1 MNKTNLLQGLEGDE
15 KILISHL
22 LDLAERCEKAGVVMY
37 SPFLNP
43 REAAIASARCRG
55 SFVIKQF
62 GGYNDAERRIIAF
75 CPDEDAYT
83 YYPIVAVK
91 ICAKDRSVFSHRDY
105 LGAVLSLGIK
115 REKIGDIIMETDH
128 AVMFC
133 DLAVAEFI
141 CLNLDKVAS
150 ANVMCTVCEV
160 DDVYVERKFN
170 EQSASVASL
179 RLDCVLSAAIGKS
192 RDVSCELVERGF
204 VQVNYD
210 IAKSVSARIKSGDV
224 ISARGYGKM
233 IIDTDCSTTRKGRIK
248 INIRHFI

>member
-1 MNKTNLLQGLEGDE
+1 MNKTNLLQGLDGDE
-15 KILISHL
+15 KILISHI

-43 REAAIASARCRG
+43 REVSLATARCKG
-55 SFVIKQF
+55 NFIIKSF
-62 GGYNDAERRIIAF
+62 GGYSDAERKIIAF
-75 CPDEDAYT
+75 CPDSDDDV

-91 ICAKDRSVFSHRDY
+91 ITAKDGSVFSHRDY

-115 REKIGDIIMETDH
+115 REKIGDIVVENDCAI
-128 AVMFC
+128 VFC
-133 DLAVAEFI
+133 DRTVAEFI

-150 ANVMCTVCEV
+150 GGVVCAICELE
-160 DDVYVERKFN
+160 DIKVERKFE
-170 EQSASVASL
+170 EQGASVASL

-192 RDVSCELVERGF
+192 REVSCDLISRGL

-210 IAKSVSARIKSGDV
+210 IAKSTSARIKSGDV

-233 IIDTDCSTTRKGRIK
+233 IVDTDCSTTRKGRIK

>member
-55 SFVIKQF
+55 SFVIKPF
-62 GGYNDAERRIIAF
+62 GGYKDAERKIFAF
-75 CPDEDAYT
+75 CPDADDFA

-91 ICAKDRSVFSHRDY
+91 IAAKDGGVYSHRDY

-115 REKIGDIIMETDH
+115 REKIGDIVVESDYAI
-128 AVMFC
+128 VFC
-133 DLAVAEFI
+133 DRTVAEFI

-150 ANVMCTVCEV
+150 ANVTCNICEV
-160 DDVYVERKFN
+160 DDVYVERKF
-170 EQSASVASL
+170 EHQSASVASL

-192 RDVSCELVERGF
+192 RDASCDLVARGL

-210 IAKSVSARIKSGDV
+210 IAKSASARIKSGDV

-233 IIDTDCSTTRKGRIK
+233 VIDTDCSTTRKGRIK
-248 INIRHFI
+248 IDIRHFI

>member
-1 MNKTNLLQGLEGDE
+1 MNKSNLLQGLEGDE

-43 REAAIASARCRG
+43 REASIASSRCRG
-55 SFVIKQF
+55 SYVLKSF
-62 GGYNDAERRIIAF
+62 GGYKDAERQVIAF
-75 CPDEDAYT
+75 CPNEDDDA
-83 YYPIVAVK
+83 YYPIVAIK
-91 ICAKDRSVFSHRDY
+91 IASKDGSTFSHRDY

-115 REKIGDIIMETDH
+115 REKTGDIVIQSGY

-133 DLAVAEFI
+133 DLTVAEFI

-150 ANVMCTVCEV
+150 ANVTCTVC
-160 DDVYVERKFN
+160 DVEDVEVERKFD
-170 EQSASVASL
+170 EKSASVASL

-192 RDVSCELVERGF
+192 RDVSCDLINKGY

-210 IAKSVSARIKSGDV
+210 IANSVSARIKSGDV
-224 ISARGYGKM
+224 ISARGFGKM
-233 IIDTDCSTTRKGRIK
+233 IVETDCLTTRKGRIK
-248 INIRHFI
+248 ITIRHFR